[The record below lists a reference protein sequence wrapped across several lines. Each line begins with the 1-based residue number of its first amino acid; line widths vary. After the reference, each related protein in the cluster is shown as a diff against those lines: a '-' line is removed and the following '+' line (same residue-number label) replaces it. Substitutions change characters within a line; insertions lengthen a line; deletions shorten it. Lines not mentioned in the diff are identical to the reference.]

1 MAVGCT
7 YLLPPLSIGG
17 ALVVQPWLRFHI
29 PLIGRVEDFEE
40 LRESQSAAVIE
51 SIVAHLLI
59 CRAGLAACE
68 QVLEFKRSLL
78 VRFSVSFFTYAWKA
92 SGRHRRLFAA
102 GTHPCR
108 ADPALGR
115 AQPRYEANRVTAIA
129 VHSAARSPDAC
140 ERPAWRYQ

>member
-7 YLLPPLSIGG
+7 YLLPPLSAGG
-17 ALVVQPWLRFHI
+17 ALVVQSWLRFHI

-68 QVLEFKRSLL
+68 QVLESSDLCLL
-78 VRFSVSFFTYAWKA
+78 GFR
-92 SGRHRRLFAA
+92 
-102 GTHPCR
+102 
-108 ADPALGR
+108 
-115 AQPRYEANRVTAIA
+115 
-129 VHSAARSPDAC
+129 
-140 ERPAWRYQ
+140 